1 MLDVIKKEHKHSVL
15 TGRIIGCAMTVHCA
29 LGNGFQEAIY
39 QKALEM
45 EMEDQGI
52 SFSREHE
59 MPIYFKGKQIGIRR
73 ADFLVE
79 DVVCVELKAVI
90 ELQDVHLAQA
100 INYLEASDLE
110 VGLLINFG
118 AKSLEFKRVTNKK
131 FKQRTQG
138 NPTIPPSRKSR

>member
-1 MLDVIKKEHKHSVL
+1 MIKKEHKHSVL
-15 TGRIIGCAMTVHCA
+15 TGRIIGCAMTVHTA

-59 MPIYFKGKQIGIRR
+59 MHIYFKGKQIGIRR

-118 AKSLEFKRVTNKK
+118 AISLGFKRVTNKK

-138 NPTIPPSRKSR
+138 NPAIPRSRKSP